1 MTALASN
8 YRTFELPWT
17 PSEEEERRFK
27 RLLLIAFII
36 FALGGLV
43 IPLLPVE
50 ERALAPPVP
59 EEAVKLVLQPPPVP
73 PKPEVKPKEEP
84 KPVEEKP
91 LLTLYREYFA
101 GKPFVRVKE
110 SLEEPARL
118 VLDL

>member
-1 MTALASN
+1 VTALASN

-73 PKPEVKPKEEP
+73 PKPVAKVNQRCRMEQLIAQL
-84 KPVEEKP
+84 PVQGKVP
-91 LLTLYREYFA
+91 SRMIAQHLDGLPVRHPVQLL
-101 GKPFVRVKE
+101 
-110 SLEEPARL
+110 
-118 VLDL
+118 